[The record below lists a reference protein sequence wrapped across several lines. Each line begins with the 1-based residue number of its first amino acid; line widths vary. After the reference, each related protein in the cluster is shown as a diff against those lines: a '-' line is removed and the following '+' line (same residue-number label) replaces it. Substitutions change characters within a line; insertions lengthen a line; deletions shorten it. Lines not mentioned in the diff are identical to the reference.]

1 MIIKQHYSR
10 LHNLIQPSNKQEEFN
25 MSTVKIQA
33 EEAKRLVQNKLTEAG
48 LNQQHAEKVA
58 EVLVH
63 ADLRNVNSHG
73 VLRTEHYTNR
83 IKAGGINPNAQ
94 ISFRPTG
101 PVTGVVD
108 GDDGFGHVIG
118 NVAMDHAIEMAQKN
132 GVGMVT
138 AINSSH
144 CGALSY
150 FVQKAAEAKLI
161 GIAMTH
167 TDKIVV
173 PFGGKE
179 PFLGTNPIAYG
190 VPAKTK
196 KPFILDMATSNVALG
211 KILQAREVGKEIPE
225 GWGVDENGASVT
237 DPNKVVAL
245 STFGGPK
252 GYGLSVI
259 VDVFSG
265 LLAGAAFGPH
275 IGKMY
280 DDLDKMRKLGHYF
293 CVINPAFFTDSDVFL
308 EQMDRMM
315 EELQQVPPAP
325 GFDRVYVPGEIE
337 QLHEESN
344 LEQGITIAASVY
356 EFLTK

>member
-1 MIIKQHYSR
+1 MA
-10 LHNLIQPSNKQEEFN
+10 
-25 MSTVKIQA
+25 TVTIQA
-33 EEAKRLVQNKLTEAG
+33 EEAKQLVIQQLTKVGLKEETAG
-48 LNQQHAEKVA
+48 KIA

-73 VLRTEHYTNR
+73 VLRTEHYVNR
-83 IKAGGINPNAQ
+83 LQAGGINPEAQ
-94 ISFRPTG
+94 ISFQKTG

-108 GDDGFGHVIG
+108 GDDGFGHVISD
-118 NVAMDHAIEMAQKN
+118 VAMDHAIDMAREN

-138 AINSSH
+138 VFNSSH

-150 FVQKAAEAKLI
+150 FVQKAADAKLI
-161 GIAMTH
+161 GIAMSH

-173 PFGGKE
+173 PFGGKAS
-179 PFLGTNPIAYG
+179 FLGTNPIAYG

-196 KPFILDMATSNVALG
+196 KPYILDMATSNVAWG
-211 KILQAREVGKEIPE
+211 KILQAREEGKEIPE
-225 GWGVDENGASVT
+225 GWGVDENGAAVT
-237 DPNKVVAL
+237 DPNKVVSL

-280 DDLDKMRKLGHYF
+280 DDLDKKRKLGHYF
-293 CVINPAFFTDSDVFL
+293 CVINPSFFTDTDIFL
-308 EQMDRMM
+308 EQMDQMI
-315 EELQQVPPAP
+315 EELQHVEPAP

-337 QLHEESN
+337 QINEEKN
-344 LEQGITIAASVY
+344 LKQGITIASSVY

>member
-1 MIIKQHYSR
+1 MA
-10 LHNLIQPSNKQEEFN
+10 
-25 MSTVKIQA
+25 TVTIQA
-33 EEAKRLVQNKLTEAG
+33 EEAKRLVIKQLTKVG
-48 LNQQHAEKVA
+48 LNEETAGKIA

-73 VLRTEHYTNR
+73 VLRTEHYVNR
-83 IKAGGINPNAQ
+83 LQAGGINPEAQ
-94 ISFRPTG
+94 ISFQKTG

-108 GDDGFGHVIG
+108 GDDGFGHVISD
-118 NVAMDHAIEMAQKN
+118 VAMDHAIDMARES

-138 AINSSH
+138 VFNSSH

-150 FVQKAAEAKLI
+150 FVQKAADAKLI
-161 GIAMTH
+161 GIAMSH

-173 PFGGKE
+173 PFGGKTS
-179 PFLGTNPIAYG
+179 FLGTNPIAYG
-190 VPAKTK
+190 VPAKKK
-196 KPFILDMATSNVALG
+196 KPYILDMATSNVAWG
-211 KILQAREVGKEIPE
+211 KILQAREEGKEIPE
-225 GWGVDENGASVT
+225 GWGVDENGAAVT
-237 DPNKVVAL
+237 DPNKVVSL

-280 DDLDKMRKLGHYF
+280 DDLDKKRKLGHYF
-293 CVINPAFFTDSDVFL
+293 CVINPSFFTDTDIFL
-308 EQMDRMM
+308 EQMDQMI
-315 EELQQVPPAP
+315 EELKQVEPAP

-337 QLHEESN
+337 QINEEKN
-344 LEQGITIAASVY
+344 LKHGITIASSVY

>member
-1 MIIKQHYSR
+1 MSSIV
-10 LHNLIQPSNKQEEFN
+10 IQ
-25 MSTVKIQA
+25 V
-33 EEAKRLVQNKLTEAG
+33 EEARELVVKKLTEAG
-48 LNQQHAEKVA
+48 LHSDDASKVA
-58 EVLVH
+58 DVLVH

-73 VLRTEHYTNR
+73 VLRTEHYVNR
-83 IKAGGINPNAQ
+83 LQAGGINPHA
-94 ISFRPTG
+94 RPTFTPSG

-108 GDDGFGHVIG
+108 GDDGFGHVIADL
-118 NVAMDHAIEMAQKN
+118 AMEHAIDMAKKN

-150 FVQKAAEAKLI
+150 FVQKAADAKLI
-161 GIAMTH
+161 GIAMSH

-173 PFGGKE
+173 PFGGKTQ
-179 PFLGTNPIAYG
+179 FLGTNPIAYG

-211 KILQAREVGKEIPE
+211 KILQAREEGKEIPH
-225 GWGVDENGASVT
+225 GWGVDEQGTSVT
-237 DPNKVVAL
+237 NPHDVVSL
-245 STFGGPK
+245 LPFGGPK

-259 VDVFSG
+259 VDIFSG

-275 IGKMY
+275 ISKMY
-280 DDLDKMRKLGHYF
+280 GDLDQKRKLGHYF
-293 CVINPAFFTDSDVFL
+293 CVINPTFFTDADVFL

-315 EELQQVPPAP
+315 EELSLVEPAP
-325 GFDRVYVPGEIE
+325 GFDRVYIPGEIE
-337 QLHEESN
+337 QLHEERN
-344 LEQGITIAASVY
+344 RAYGISIAQSVY

>member
-1 MIIKQHYSR
+1 MA
-10 LHNLIQPSNKQEEFN
+10 
-25 MSTVKIQA
+25 TVTIQA
-33 EEAKRLVQNKLTEAG
+33 DEARQLVIKKLTEAG
-48 LNQQHAEKVA
+48 LKRQHAEKVA
-58 EVLVH
+58 DVLIH

-73 VLRTEHYTNR
+73 VLRTEHYVNR
-83 IKAGGINPNAQ
+83 LKAGGINPNAQ
-94 ISFRPTG
+94 ITFKVTG

-108 GDDGFGHVIG
+108 GDDGFGHVIAD
-118 NVAMDHAIEMAQKN
+118 VAMDHAIEMAKQN

-150 FVQKAAEAKLI
+150 FVQKAAEAQMI

-173 PFGGKE
+173 PFGGKT

-190 VPAKTK
+190 VPAKSK
-196 KPFILDMATSNVALG
+196 KPLILDMATSNVALG
-211 KILQAREVGKEIPE
+211 KILQAREEGKEIPE
-225 GWGVDENGASVT
+225 GWGVDENGAPVT
-237 DPNKVVAL
+237 DPHKVVAL
-245 STFGGPK
+245 SPFGGPK

-275 IGKMY
+275 VRSMY
-280 DDLDKMRKLGHYF
+280 ENLEQKRKLGHYF
-293 CVINPAFFTDSDVFL
+293 CAIHPGFFTDKERFL
-308 EQMDRMM
+308 EQMDQMIA
-315 EELQQVPPAP
+315 ELQAVEPAP
-325 GFDRVYVPGEIE
+325 GFERVYVPGEIE
-337 QLHEESN
+337 HMHEERN
-344 LEQGITIAASVY
+344 REKGITIAQTVY